1 MKPVF
6 LPLLIVIAFLVSSFS
21 GMGPAEKNTKDSP
34 MPEIK
39 KENGKYTFYVDGK
52 PFLVLGAQLWNS
64 SAWSDVLPGIWPQ
77 LKEMNCNTIE
87 APIYWQDIEPEP
99 GVFNFKELDA
109 LVYGARENGLR
120 LILLWFGSYKNGS
133 LEYTPDWVRENPDKF
148 PRMRN
153 SSNQPVY
160 VLSAISRTNLDADKN
175 AFVKVMQHVREIDKE
190 HKTVIMVQP
199 ENEPGSLQTD
209 RDYSDE
215 ANKLFFDLVP
225 VELTKGLDK
234 EPGTWQEVF
243 GIEAAEA
250 FNAFYIAKYI
260 DEIAKAG
267 KKVYPLPMYINVWI
281 KENYFQRPGEYPS
294 GGPTTN
300 MIDVWKIA
308 APELF
313 TIAVDIYHQNYMDF
327 RYLCEK
333 YKRPD
338 NPLFIP
344 EMGNGINFARYQFYA
359 LGDYDAM
366 GIAPYGTDPFHID
379 PGVKR
384 DKEKLDNVFSGIAA
398 NYMLFSKASDKIL
411 ELQGT
416 GNLKAAVEE
425 HGLPEKLLSF
435 ENYDVLFQFGYPRF
449 KKPGNVTG
457 RVLIGQLAEDEFL
470 VLGFDSKFIFRPK
483 YGSEYSTAEFV
494 RAEEGYYK
502 DGKWQLTRLWNGDAL
517 YHSVLPPEGA
527 ILKIKLRRVA
537 TEKLMEVAPNFEK

>member
-6 LPLLIVIAFLVSSFS
+6 LPLLIVIAFLGSSFS
-21 GMGPAEKNTKDSP
+21 EMGPAEKNTKDSP

-77 LKEMNCNTIE
+77 LKEMNSNAIE

-133 LEYTPDWVRENPDKF
+133 LEYTPDWVRGNPDKF

-160 VLSAISRTNLDADKN
+160 VLSAISRTNLEADKN

-209 RDYSDE
+209 RDYSDD

-225 VELTKGLDK
+225 VELTKGLNK

-366 GIAPYGTDPFHID
+366 GIAPY
-379 PGVKR
+379 R
-384 DKEKLDNVFSGIAA
+384 SGSIS
-398 NYMLFSKASDKIL
+398 Y
-411 ELQGT
+411 
-416 GNLKAAVEE
+416 
-425 HGLPEKLLSF
+425 
-435 ENYDVLFQFGYPRF
+435 
-449 KKPGNVTG
+449 
-457 RVLIGQLAEDEFL
+457 
-470 VLGFDSKFIFRPK
+470 
-483 YGSEYSTAEFV
+483 
-494 RAEEGYYK
+494 
-502 DGKWQLTRLWNGDAL
+502 
-517 YHSVLPPEGA
+517 
-527 ILKIKLRRVA
+527 
-537 TEKLMEVAPNFEK
+537 